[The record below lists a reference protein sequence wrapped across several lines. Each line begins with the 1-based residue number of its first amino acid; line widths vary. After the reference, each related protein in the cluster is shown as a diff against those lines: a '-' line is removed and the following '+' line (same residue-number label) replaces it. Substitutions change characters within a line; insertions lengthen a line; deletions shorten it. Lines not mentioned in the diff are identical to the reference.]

1 MSQSKPSRRYLWIS
15 ISLVVLAIL
24 VAANLSGS
32 GNAVG
37 FLQWIHG
44 N

>member
-15 ISLVVLAIL
+15 ITLVILALL
-24 VAANLSGS
+24 VAAQLSGS

-37 FLQWIHG
+37 FVQWLHG